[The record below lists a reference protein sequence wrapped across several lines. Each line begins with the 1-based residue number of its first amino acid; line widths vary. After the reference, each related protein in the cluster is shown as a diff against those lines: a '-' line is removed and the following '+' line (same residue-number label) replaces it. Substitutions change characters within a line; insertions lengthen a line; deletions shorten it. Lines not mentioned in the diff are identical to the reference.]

1 MDLEITLR
9 VNGAAHPLWAKSW
22 SSLPVTW
29 QTARASSPRRE
40 AARCRLAH
48 NQQLVQQRVLLLMR
62 EEAEGTT
69 KRKQYSGPFSIKK
82 EGHGLWLY
90 H

>member
-22 SSLPVTW
+22 FSLPVTW
-29 QTARASSPRRE
+29 QTTRASSRRRE

-48 NQQLVQQRVLLLMR
+48 YLVTRSRGQPR
-62 EEAEGTT
+62 GF
-69 KRKQYSGPFSIKK
+69 G
-82 EGHGLWLY
+82 
-90 H
+90 